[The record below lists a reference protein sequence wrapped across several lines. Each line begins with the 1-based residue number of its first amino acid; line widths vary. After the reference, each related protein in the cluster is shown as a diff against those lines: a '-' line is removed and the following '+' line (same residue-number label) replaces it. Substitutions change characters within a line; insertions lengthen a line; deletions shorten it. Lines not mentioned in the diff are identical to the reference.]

1 MKLPLRYF
9 PKVETLTG
17 ATWDQIE
24 AYYPGD
30 RIRQIERASIR
41 MFMEQNR
48 EYLRGR
54 VLDFGAGQQPY
65 RALVDGEYV
74 PCEKDWFHIPGVFD
88 TVMCNQVLQYVEN
101 PRLALKLFHTLLS
114 YGGHLVMTYPTNWDE
129 VEASDFWRFTQAGM
143 AELLRETGFQIVKH
157 ERRAEVVL
165 GNFKFPLG
173 YGVVCTRG

>member
-41 MFMEQNR
+41 AFMEQNR

-54 VLDFGAGQQPY
+54 VLDFGAGKQPY
-65 RALVDGEYV
+65 RDLVEGEYV
-74 PCEKDWFHIPGVFD
+74 PCERDTYPSGVFD
-88 TVMCNQVLQYVEN
+88 AILCNQVMQYVYDAVSAIY
-101 PRLALKLFHTLLS
+101 LLKTYLKP
-114 YGGHLVMTYPTNWDE
+114 GGHLVMTYPTNWDE

-143 AELLRETGFQIVKH
+143 TELLMRFDFQIVKH
-157 ERRAEVVL
+157 ERRAEAVL
-165 GNFKFPLG
+165 GNFKFTLG